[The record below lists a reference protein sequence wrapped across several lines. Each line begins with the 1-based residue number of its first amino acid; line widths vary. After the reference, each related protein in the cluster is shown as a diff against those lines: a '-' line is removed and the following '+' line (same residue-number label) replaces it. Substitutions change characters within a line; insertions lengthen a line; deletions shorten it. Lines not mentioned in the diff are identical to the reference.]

1 MTYTRTHVLHAMC
14 EIYIRNTCH
23 ATRYG
28 VRLALVGGHQ
38 AARQPSRK
46 SPTLDLIFAPQN
58 KVREGTLA
66 KNRMYLVRKNE
77 FMHLCYMVD
86 YTVLNNR

>member
-1 MTYTRTHVLHAMC
+1 MPFMTYTRTHVLHAMY

-28 VRLALVGGHQ
+28 VRLAFVE
-38 AARQPSRK
+38 
-46 SPTLDLIFAPQN
+46 SPTLDLIGAPQN

-66 KNRMYLVRKNE
+66 KKRVCLVRKNE